1 MIPAT
6 HTAPLSPP
14 ILRGECKLQS
24 RHTPAGH
31 LHFFIKDGLP
41 VSCCAEPRGISR
53 VFPRPAEIHPAS
65 FTYHDLRFEA
75 LRVGGTMIIVRDNR
89 EVLEEIYL
97 DKHLYLLANGIYT
110 KVALTNSLR
119 NIIHHDYTH
128 QGHHLL
134 KQLF

>member
-1 MIPAT
+1 M
-6 HTAPLSPP
+6 
-14 ILRGECKLQS
+14 
-24 RHTPAGH
+24 
-31 LHFFIKDGLP
+31 P

-110 KVALTNSLR
+110 KLPLTNTLR
-119 NIIHHDYTH
+119 ELIHHDFINGDH
-128 QGHHLL
+128 CLL
-134 KQLF
+134 EQLF

>member
-1 MIPAT
+1 M
-6 HTAPLSPP
+6 H
-14 ILRGECKLQS
+14 GECTLES

-31 LHFFIKDGLP
+31 LHFFLRDGVP

-97 DKHLYLLANGIYT
+97 DKHLYLLADGIYT
-110 KVALTNSLR
+110 KVALTNTLR
-119 NIIHHDYTH
+119 DIVHRDFA
-128 QGHHLL
+128 QGSHHLL
-134 KQLF
+134 DQLFQTR